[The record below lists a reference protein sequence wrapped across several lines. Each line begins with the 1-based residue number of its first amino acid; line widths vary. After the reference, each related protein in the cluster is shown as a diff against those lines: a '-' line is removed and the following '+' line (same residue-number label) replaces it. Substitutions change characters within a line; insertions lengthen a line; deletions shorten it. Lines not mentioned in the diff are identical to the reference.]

1 MIELAIIKK
10 GMVIMNRTETAIIDC
25 FWQLLDE
32 KPYNKITVKNIVERC
47 QVNRNTFY
55 YHFQDIPELLER
67 VIKQEADEIIKDY
80 TQFKKIDDCIT
91 PIIQISLSKKNAILN
106 IYHSVH
112 RDIFL
117 SHLNRMTLYFVDKY
131 INIITENLPMH
142 PYDKSLLIRFYKSAL
157 IGIFL
162 DWLDENMNYD
172 IAEAFS
178 RISDLFS
185 GAIDRAFL
193 KASIK

>member
-1 MIELAIIKK
+1 
-10 GMVIMNRTETAIIDC
+10 MNRTETAIIDS

-32 KPYNKITVKNIVERC
+32 KPYNKITVKNIIERC

-55 YHFQDIPELLER
+55 YHFQDIPDLLER
-67 VIKQEADEIIKDY
+67 IVKQEADKIIKNHN
-80 TQFKKIDDCIT
+80 QFESFGDCIT
-91 PIIQISLSKKNAILN
+91 PLIQITLSRKNAILN

-117 SHLNRMTLYFVDKY
+117 NHLNRMTLYFVEKY
-131 INIITENLPMH
+131 INILTKDLPMYPH
-142 PYDKSLLIRFYKSAL
+142 DKDLLIRFYKSAL

-162 DWLDENMNYD
+162 DWLDENMSYD

-178 RISDLFS
+178 RISDLFA
-185 GAIDRAFL
+185 GTTDRAFIRATP
-193 KASIK
+193 KK